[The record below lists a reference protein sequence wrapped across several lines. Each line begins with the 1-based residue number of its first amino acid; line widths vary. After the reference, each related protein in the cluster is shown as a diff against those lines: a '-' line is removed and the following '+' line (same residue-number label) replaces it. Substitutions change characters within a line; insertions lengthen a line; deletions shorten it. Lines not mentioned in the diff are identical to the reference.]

1 MNPLFN
7 ILNGGM
13 QPQNPMMN
21 MMTQLNQFK
30 QTFQGNPKQQVQQL
44 LNSGRMSQEQFNQ
57 LSQMATQIQNMMNG
71 KF

>member
-7 ILNGGM
+7 VLNGGM

-21 MMTQLNQFK
+21 MITQLNQFR

-44 LNSGRMSQEQFNQ
+44 LNSGKMSQEQFNQ

-71 KF
+71 RF